1 MDVTEV
7 QTAVERALALK
18 RRDRETVAQAL
29 GADFCG
35 RHEHLVAMLGEPD
48 LDVER
53 LTRMLGLA
61 HKVQQGSMDQNA
73 ASEAVGTKLAMDYVD
88 AVRVAN
94 GKPARN

>member
-1 MDVTEV
+1 MDIAEI
-7 QTAVERALALK
+7 QTAVGRALALK
-18 RRDRETVAQAL
+18 RRDPGTVAQAL
-29 GADFCG
+29 GADFIA

-61 HKVQQGSMDQNA
+61 HEVQQGTMDQNA
-73 ASEAVGTKLAMDYVD
+73 ASEAVGTELAMDYVD

-94 GKPARN
+94 GKLARN